1 MIDRVLVV
9 CVGNICRSPMAE
21 ALLRARL
28 GRRPRFA
35 VSSAG
40 VSALVGFPADP
51 AAVELMQER
60 GLDISGHRARQVT
73 PDLVAASDLVL
84 VMERGHEAAVLAIAP
99 QARGKVHSI
108 GKFGSFDVP
117 DPYRQPRAAF
127 EEALRLVDRG
137 IDDYERAFWPP
148 VLRKVHG

>member
-1 MIDRVLVV
+1 
-9 CVGNICRSPMAE
+9 
-21 ALLRARL
+21 
-28 GRRPRFA
+28 
-35 VSSAG
+35 
-40 VSALVGFPADP
+40 
-51 AAVELMQER
+51 MQER
-60 GLDISGHRARQVT
+60 GIDISGHRARQVT

-108 GKFGSFDVP
+108 GKFGNFDVP

>member
-28 GRRPRFA
+28 GRRPRFT

-40 VSALVGFPADP
+40 VSALVGHPADP
-51 AAVELMQER
+51 AALELMREKNI
-60 GLDISGHRARQVT
+60 DISGHRARQVT
-73 PDLVAASDLVL
+73 PDLVAAHDLVL
-84 VMERGHEAAVLAIAP
+84 VMERGHEAAVLSIAP
-99 QARGKVHSI
+99 QARGKVHCI
-108 GKFGSFDVP
+108 GKFGKFDVP

-127 EEALRLVDRG
+127 EEALRLVERG

-148 VLRKVHG
+148 PLRKVHG